1 MLLTPCNQTSIR
13 LLSQPLQLNILG
25 MRLTLTFLVMLSL
38 LSIAHA
44 QRAADDYNLV
54 IGTYSNPEKTNGI
67 HVYRF
72 DLENGDATPLTKY
85 TDINNASYLTISDD
99 RKHLYAV
106 SEAGQ
111 GGKVY
116 AFGFNAATGE
126 LNMVNS
132 ASSGG
137 DHPCYVSVDKDKRVV
152 FVGNYSSG
160 TLSAI
165 PVEPDGSL
173 KSDIQTI
180 QHEGSGVHTT
190 RQNKP
195 HVHAVVLSPDG
206 RFLFV
211 PDLGTDRVNIYRVNS
226 EASEPLTVSDPAFAK
241 ATEGSGPRHLVFHP
255 NGKQAYLVQ
264 ELDATVTTFEYKKGV
279 LTSIQNVSMRSP
291 GFSGNVGAADIHVSP
306 DGKFVYASN
315 RGDANDIAIYSVAKK
330 GGLAYLGSQS
340 TLGKTP
346 RNFAIDPTG
355 NFLLAA
361 NQNTNDIVIFRR
373 DKKTG
378 KLTDTGKRISIDK
391 PVCLKFVKAQ
401 P

>member
-1 MLLTPCNQTSIR
+1 MRITVIFLSMFLLFS
-13 LLSQPLQLNILG
+13 
-25 MRLTLTFLVMLSL
+25 M
-38 LSIAHA
+38 AHA
-44 QRAADDYNLV
+44 QSSADAYNLV
-54 IGTYSNPEKTNGI
+54 IGTYTNAEKSNGI

-72 DLENGDATPLTKY
+72 NIENGEASPLTKY
-85 TDINNASYLTISDD
+85 TDINNASYLAISDD

-111 GGKVY
+111 GTGKVY
-116 AFGFNAATGE
+116 AFGFNAATGD
-126 LNMVNS
+126 LKMLNS
-132 ASSGG
+132 APSAG
-137 DHPCYVSVDKDKRVV
+137 DHPCYVSVDKKNKVV

-165 PVEPDGSL
+165 PVNADGSL
-173 KSDIQTI
+173 QSDVQTI
-180 QHEGSGVHTT
+180 KHEGSSVNTN
-190 RQNKP
+190 RQDKP

-211 PDLGTDRVNIYRVNS
+211 PDLGTDKVNIYRVNAD
-226 EASEPLTVSDPAFAK
+226 ASDALTVSDPPYVK

-255 NGKQAYLVQ
+255 NGKNAYLVQ
-264 ELDATVTTFEYKKGV
+264 ELDATVTTFDYKKGV
-279 LTSIQNVSMRSP
+279 LTSIQNLSMRSP
-291 GFSGNVGAADIHVSP
+291 AFSGNVGAADIHVSP

-330 GGLAYLGSQS
+330 GGLAYISSQS

-346 RNFAIDPTG
+346 RNFAIDPSG

-361 NQNTNDIVIFRR
+361 NQNTNDIVIFKR

-378 KLTDTGKRISIDK
+378 MLTDTGKRISVDK

>member
-1 MLLTPCNQTSIR
+1 MRIMLTCLI
-13 LLSQPLQLNILG
+13 
-25 MRLTLTFLVMLSL
+25 MVSL
-38 LSIAHA
+38 LSTAHA
-44 QRAADDYNLV
+44 QRAGDDYNLV
-54 IGTYSNPEKTNGI
+54 IGTYSNAEKTNGI

-72 DLENGDATPLTKY
+72 DLENGDATPLNKY
-85 TDINNASYLTISDD
+85 TDINNPSYLAISDD

-111 GGKVY
+111 GGKVF
-116 AFGFNAATGE
+116 AFGFNAATGDLKL
-126 LNMVNS
+126 LNSVP
-132 ASSGG
+132 SGG
-137 DHPCYVSVDKDKRVV
+137 DHPCYVSVDKENKVV

-165 PVEPDGSL
+165 PANSDGSL
-173 KSDIQTI
+173 KSDVQTI
-180 QHEGSGVHTT
+180 KHEGSSVNAS
-190 RQNKP
+190 RQDKP

-211 PDLGTDRVNIYRVNS
+211 PDLGTDKVNIYRINTD
-226 EASEPLTVSDPAFAK
+226 ASEPLTPSDPGFAK
-241 ATEGSGPRHLVFHP
+241 ATDGSGPRHLVFHP
-255 NGKQAYLVQ
+255 NGKIAYLVQ

-279 LTSIQNVSMRSP
+279 LIPVQTLSMRAP
-291 GFSGNVGAADIHVSP
+291 GFGGNVGAADIHVSP

-315 RGDANDIAIYSVAKK
+315 RGDANDIAMYSIAKN
-330 GGLAYLGSQS
+330 GWLAYIGSQS
-340 TLGKTP
+340 TLGRTP
-346 RNFAIDPTG
+346 RNFVIDPTG

-361 NQNTNDIVIFRR
+361 NQNTNDIIIFRR

-378 KLTDTGKRISIDK
+378 LLTDTGKRIAVDK